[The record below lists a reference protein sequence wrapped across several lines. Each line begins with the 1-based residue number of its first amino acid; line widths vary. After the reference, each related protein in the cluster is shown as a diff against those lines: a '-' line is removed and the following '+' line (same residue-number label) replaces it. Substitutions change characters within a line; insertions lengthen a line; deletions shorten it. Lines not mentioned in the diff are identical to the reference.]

1 MDEFPDRHFGTST
14 VRGLVAQD
22 VEQIFPE
29 LVGTDAR
36 GFKTVDY
43 GIALQ
48 MLSIQA
54 IKELNA
60 KIADVASSTASQ
72 METLNAQVNFGA
84 GTVGAEIAASS
95 FASASATLRGL
106 ITGLGDIIVETFHN
120 AIYAVI
126 GIFDKVFAGE
136 VHTDKLCVSD
146 DSGETCI
153 TKAQLDALLAGQ
165 TASAASVGTT
175 DLGVSPPSSAPTI
188 SINGNNPATI

>member
-48 MLSIQA
+48 MLTIEA

-72 METLNAQVNFGA
+72 METLNAQVNFGTQTSPEASSGTA
-84 GTVGAEIAASS
+84 GTVGAEIVASS

-106 ITGLGDIIVETFHN
+106 ITGLGDIIAQAFHS

-136 VHTDKLCVSD
+136 VHTDTLCVSN
-146 DSGETCI
+146 SAGETCI
-153 TKAQLDALLAGQ
+153 TREQLDALIAG
-165 TASAASVGTT
+165 AAGAASGRGGTP
-175 DLGVSPPSSAPTI
+175 LESPKP
-188 SINGNNPATI
+188 

>member
-84 GTVGAEIAASS
+84 GTVGAEIVATS

-106 ITGLGDIIVETFHN
+106 ITGLGGIIVETFHN

-126 GIFDKVFAGE
+126 GIFVKVFAGE
-136 VHTDKLCVSD
+136 VHTDTLCVSN
-146 DSGETCI
+146 SAGETCI
-153 TKAQLDALLAGQ
+153 TREQLDALIAG
-165 TASAASVGTT
+165 AAGAASGRGGTP
-175 DLGVSPPSSAPTI
+175 LESPKP
-188 SINGNNPATI
+188 